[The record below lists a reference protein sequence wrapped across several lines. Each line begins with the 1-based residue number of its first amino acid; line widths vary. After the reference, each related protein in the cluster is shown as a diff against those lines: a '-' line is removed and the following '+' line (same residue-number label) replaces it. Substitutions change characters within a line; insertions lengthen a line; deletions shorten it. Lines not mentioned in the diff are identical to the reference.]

1 MRVRVVR
8 RGGIAGVALETTV
21 DTSELTD
28 LEAARADSELS
39 DLPWGRPAAAPRHPD
54 QFSYEL
60 SVAGDDRAVVLSE
73 DEVPAGLRPALALLT
88 QRGTIRPAS
97 S

>member
-28 LEAARADSELS
+28 AAQAESALR
-39 DLPWGRPAAAPRHPD
+39 DLPWGRPATLPRHPD
-54 QFSYEL
+54 QFCYEL
-60 SVAGDDRAVVLSE
+60 SVAGGDRAVLLSE
-73 DEVPAGLRPALALLT
+73 DDVPVGLRPVLELLA

-97 S
+97 G